1 MAHEEIRE
9 ENLSHEEIK
18 YRYHIQRG
26 SEYMKID
33 LFRSA
38 RETYKE
44 ALNYKPGDQLATEK
58 IEECNKYIRRDRN
71 KVLVI
76 VPFVLVVI
84 LGVILINVL

>member
-1 MAHEEIRE
+1 MAHEEVHE
-9 ENLSHEEIK
+9 ENLSHEEIR

-44 ALNYKPGDQLATEK
+44 ALMYKPGDPLAAGK
-58 IEECNKYIRRDRN
+58 IDLCNDYIKRDRK

-76 VPFVLVVI
+76 VPIVLALIICVI
-84 LGVILINVL
+84 LLNI